1 MNTFYDVLGVGRTDS
16 PETIRAA
23 YIALMKRCHPDAAGR
38 CAGGELPN
46 VQAINEAFAT
56 LKDSRKRER
65 YDLELS
71 LRAKKAGGH
80 SGAHSAAQGAS
91 QHKPRPHTPPRRHNT
106 SLRSV
111 PPVPAAAPRASTA
124 RKLLLPLLIAAVGG
138 GAIYAL
144 KEEQSLARRMPLESA
159 AVVPAAAA
167 AFDEPQVLVVDVRDA
182 VSDAQWI
189 AAHGSVDEALRYSR
203 HCFNQLVDFPNLR
216 FFDRCVAFDLF
227 WQGRLASRE
236 DAAAAVE
243 TYFDAA
249 SAAERHGQ
257 QLARLSP
264 DPERRDARLARLD
277 RLTVSEIA
285 RSLHPPSTPL
295 SIEPGLEHQYTP

>member
-38 CAGGELPN
+38 CARGELPH

-56 LKDSRKRER
+56 LKDPRKRER

-71 LRAKKAGGH
+71 LRAKKAG
-80 SGAHSAAQGAS
+80 AHAGSHAASHA
-91 QHKPRPHTPPRRHNT
+91 RAHTTPRRHNT
-106 SLRSV
+106 SLRPVSPV
-111 PPVPAAAPRASTA
+111 QAPPARASTA

-144 KEEQSLARRMPLESA
+144 QEDRSLAPRMPLESA
-159 AVVPAAAA
+159 AVVPAAAT

-189 AAHGSVDEALRYSR
+189 AAHGSADEAVRYSR

-227 WQGRLASRE
+227 WQGRLAGRE
-236 DAAAAVE
+236 DAAAVE

-249 SAAERHGQ
+249 SAAARHGQ

-295 SIEPGLEHQYTP
+295 SIEPGLEH